1 MLLVALEVAIWA
13 ETDAPGIIL
22 LPFAVVNWLAAA
34 GLVVG
39 YVRLLKLEGVQAP
52 RPVVLTDQI
61 GIVTRV
67 LGPLSAGVGSAGG

>member
-1 MLLVALEVAIWA
+1 
-13 ETDAPGIIL
+13 
-22 LPFAVVNWLAAA
+22 VNWLAAA

-61 GIVTRV
+61 GIVARV
-67 LGPLSAGVGSAGG
+67 PGPVGAAVGD